1 MAPPGLP
8 EVYQKVGFLPTYHAQ
23 DDIRSLVYTWRGK
36 AMDLYKD
43 AVCNELKRLLAK
55 LQQLNVC
62 PDTLKKD
69 LDSVT
74 DRVRILCD
82 MLDLI
87 ERQER
92 LAPSKNE
99 TRS

>member
-1 MAPPGLP
+1 
-8 EVYQKVGFLPTYHAQ
+8 
-23 DDIRSLVYTWRGK
+23 
-36 AMDLYKD
+36 MDLYKD
-43 AVCNELKRLLAK
+43 AVCNELHKLLAK

-69 LDSVT
+69 IDSVT
-74 DRVRILCD
+74 MRVRVLCD

-92 LAPSKNE
+92 LTKSGGP
-99 TRS
+99 RP